1 MATPAACEGTLYWQH
16 LCSGE
21 LLQLITKRSQ
31 ILGLAPDLI
40 FDGLDFFEG
49 FGGGCLA
56 AAALVAVEDG
66 LNLGRPF
73 PKLASEAEGL
83 FRRGPGLVS
92 LRWSFPFPVLSL
104 SVFFGVGL
112 GQFNRAKFH
121 SCTIV
126 GCRPFLFFVFI
137 TIFWQWIQTTNVRL
151 FFGPI
156 AVESKPQTVIG
167 SVLDRSWGRGLSQSR
182 RWCLV
187 NQEQEESGK
196 HLTAQHPYL

>member
-1 MATPAACEGTLYWQH
+1 MMAASATSAAPAACEGTLYWQH

-49 FGGGCLA
+49 FDSGGCLA

-92 LRWSFPFPVLSL
+92 PRWSFPLPLLSL
-104 SVFFGVGL
+104 S
-112 GQFNRAKFH
+112 
-121 SCTIV
+121 
-126 GCRPFLFFVFI
+126 PFLGLVLGSLTGRNF
-137 TIFWQWIQTTNVRL
+137 T
-151 FFGPI
+151 
-156 AVESKPQTVIG
+156 AVP
-167 SVLDRSWGRGLSQSR
+167 
-182 RWCLV
+182 
-187 NQEQEESGK
+187 
-196 HLTAQHPYL
+196 